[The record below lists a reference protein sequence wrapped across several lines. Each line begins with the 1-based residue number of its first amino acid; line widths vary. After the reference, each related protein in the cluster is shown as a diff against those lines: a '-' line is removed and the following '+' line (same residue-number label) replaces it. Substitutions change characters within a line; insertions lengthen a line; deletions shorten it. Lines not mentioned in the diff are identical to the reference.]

1 MPGTRLLLIDDD
13 KAYCTSLAR
22 LLAMEGF
29 EVEVAHTADT
39 GFARATGQQHELV
52 LLDVMLS
59 PGDGRKVLQRIR
71 SVSQVPVI
79 MLTARG
85 DEADR
90 ISGLEGGA
98 DDYLPKPFHP
108 RELIA
113 RIRSVLK
120 RRSTPIPT
128 KVMMIGDLEI
138 HPGSRL
144 VLQINQAEQRQ
155 PILLTSAEFDLL
167 LLLVRAAGEVVSRDE
182 LAQGALGRNVAAFD
196 RSIDN
201 HISSLRRKLGNKVD
215 GVDVSAVFVATVTCT
230 PIRAGAS
237 SNDPQS
243 LHPDSGLV
251 LAVQP
256 GRDCDHSGD
265 YLAQR
270 RATTWTALA
279 GSLVGSL
286 RTDGHRRLS

>member
-1 MPGTRLLLIDDD
+1 MPGIKLLLIDDD

-29 EVEVAHTADT
+29 DVQVEHTAEA
-39 GFARATGQQHELV
+39 GLASATGQQHELV

-108 RELIA
+108 RELLA
-113 RIRSVLK
+113 RIRSVLR
-120 RRSTPIPT
+120 RRSAPMPA
-128 KVMMIGDLEI
+128 KVFEIGDLEI

-144 VLQINQAEQRQ
+144 VLQLKQQQQQEIE
-155 PILLTSAEFDLL
+155 LTGAEFDLL
-167 LLLVRAAGEVVSRDE
+167 LLLVRAAGEVISRDD
-182 LAQGALGRNVAAFD
+182 LAQGALGRSLAPFD

-201 HISSLRRKLGNKVD
+201 HISGLRRKLGNKLD
-215 GVDVSAVFVATVTCT
+215 GVER
-230 PIRAGAS
+230 IRSVRGNGYVY
-237 SNDPQS
+237 SNRSRSERD
-243 LHPDSGLV
+243 DS
-251 LAVQP
+251 
-256 GRDCDHSGD
+256 
-265 YLAQR
+265 
-270 RATTWTALA
+270 
-279 GSLVGSL
+279 
-286 RTDGHRRLS
+286 

>member
-1 MPGTRLLLIDDD
+1 MPGIKLLLIDDD

-29 EVEVAHTADT
+29 DVQVAHTAEE
-39 GFARATGQQHELV
+39 GLASAIGQPHELV

-71 SVSQVPVI
+71 STSQIPVI

-90 ISGLEGGA
+90 ISGLESGA

-113 RIRSVLK
+113 RIRSVLR
-120 RRSTPIPT
+120 RRSAPMPA
-128 KVMMIGDLEI
+128 KVLLIGDLEI

-144 VLQINQAEQRQ
+144 VLQQKQEVE
-155 PILLTSAEFDLL
+155 LTGAEFDLL
-167 LLLVRAAGEVVSRDE
+167 LLLVRGAGEVISRDE
-182 LAQGALGRNVAAFD
+182 LAQGALGRSLAPFD

-201 HISSLRRKLGNKVD
+201 HISSLRRKLGSKLD
-215 GVDVSAVFVATVTCT
+215 GVER
-230 PIRAGAS
+230 IRSVRGSGYAY
-237 SNDPQS
+237 SNQS
-243 LHPDSGLV
+243 RSEPE
-251 LAVQP
+251 
-256 GRDCDHSGD
+256 
-265 YLAQR
+265 
-270 RATTWTALA
+270 
-279 GSLVGSL
+279 
-286 RTDGHRRLS
+286 

>member
-1 MPGTRLLLIDDD
+1 MPGTKLLLIDDD
-13 KAYCTSLAR
+13 KAYCTSLGR

-29 EVEVAHTADT
+29 EVEVAHTAEA
-39 GFARATGQQHELV
+39 GFASAAGQQHELV

-108 RELIA
+108 RELVA
-113 RIRSVLK
+113 RIRSVLR
-120 RRSTPIPT
+120 RRSAPMPAN
-128 KVMMIGDLEI
+128 VMVIADLEI

-144 VLQINQAEQRQ
+144 VLQTKEGEGQQE
-155 PILLTSAEFDLL
+155 ILLTGAEFDLL
-167 LLLVRAAGEVVSRDE
+167 LLLVRAAGEVLSRDD
-182 LAQGALGRNVAAFD
+182 LAQGALGRSVAPFD

-201 HISSLRRKLGNKVD
+201 HISSLRKKLGNRID
-215 GVDVSAVFVATVTCT
+215 GVER
-230 PIRAGAS
+230 IRSVRGNGYVY
-237 SNDPQS
+237 SNQS
-243 LHPDSGLV
+243 RSEP
-251 LAVQP
+251 
-256 GRDCDHSGD
+256 
-265 YLAQR
+265 
-270 RATTWTALA
+270 
-279 GSLVGSL
+279 
-286 RTDGHRRLS
+286 

>member
-1 MPGTRLLLIDDD
+1 MPGIKLLLIDDD

-29 EVEVAHTADT
+29 DVQVAHTAED
-39 GFARATGQQHELV
+39 GLASAIGQPHELV

-71 SVSQVPVI
+71 SASQIPII

-90 ISGLEGGA
+90 ISGLESGA

-113 RIRSVLK
+113 RIRSVLR
-120 RRSTPIPT
+120 RRSAPMPA
-128 KVMMIGDLEI
+128 KVLLIGDLEI

-144 VLQINQAEQRQ
+144 VLQQKQQEKEEVE
-155 PILLTSAEFDLL
+155 LTGAEFDLL
-167 LLLVRAAGEVVSRDE
+167 LLLVRAAGEVISRDE
-182 LAQGALGRNVAAFD
+182 LAQGALGRSLAPFD

-201 HISSLRRKLGNKVD
+201 HISSLRRKLGNKLD
-215 GVDVSAVFVATVTCT
+215 GVER
-230 PIRAGAS
+230 IRSVRGNGYVY
-237 SNDPQS
+237 SNQS
-243 LHPDSGLV
+243 RSERDDS
-251 LAVQP
+251 
-256 GRDCDHSGD
+256 
-265 YLAQR
+265 
-270 RATTWTALA
+270 
-279 GSLVGSL
+279 
-286 RTDGHRRLS
+286 

>member
-1 MPGTRLLLIDDD
+1 MAGTKLLLIDDD
-13 KAYCTSLAR
+13 KDYCASLAC

-29 EVEVAHTADT
+29 EVKVAHTAEA
-39 GFARATGQQHELV
+39 GFACATGQQHDLV

-98 DDYLPKPFHP
+98 DDYLPKPFHS

-113 RIRSVLK
+113 RIRSVL
-120 RRSTPIPT
+120 RRRLAPMPA
-128 KVMMIGDLEI
+128 KVLVMGDLEI

-144 VLQINQAEQRQ
+144 VLQLKDQEKQEVE
-155 PILLTSAEFDLL
+155 LTGAEFDLL
-167 LLLVRAAGEVVSRDE
+167 LLLVRAAGEVVSRED
-182 LAQGALGRNVAAFD
+182 LAHGALGRSVAPFD

-201 HISSLRRKLGNKVD
+201 HISSLRRKLGSKLD
-215 GVDVSAVFVATVTCT
+215 GVER
-230 PIRAGAS
+230 IRSVRGSGYAY
-237 SNDPQS
+237 SNQSRSDPQ
-243 LHPDSGLV
+243 
-251 LAVQP
+251 
-256 GRDCDHSGD
+256 
-265 YLAQR
+265 
-270 RATTWTALA
+270 
-279 GSLVGSL
+279 
-286 RTDGHRRLS
+286 

>member
-1 MPGTRLLLIDDD
+1 MPGIKLLLIDDD

-29 EVEVAHTADT
+29 DVQVAHTAED
-39 GFARATGQQHELV
+39 GLASAIGQPHELV

-71 SVSQVPVI
+71 SASQIPVI

-90 ISGLEGGA
+90 ISGLESGA

-113 RIRSVLK
+113 RIRSVLR
-120 RRSTPIPT
+120 RRSAPMPA
-128 KVMMIGDLEI
+128 KVLLIGDLEI

-144 VLQINQAEQRQ
+144 VLRQ
-155 PILLTSAEFDLL
+155 KQQEKEEVELTGAEFDLL
-167 LLLVRAAGEVVSRDE
+167 LLLVRAAGEVISRDE
-182 LAQGALGRNVAAFD
+182 LAQGALGRSLAPFD

-201 HISSLRRKLGNKVD
+201 HISSLRRKLGNKLD
-215 GVDVSAVFVATVTCT
+215 GVER
-230 PIRAGAS
+230 IRSVRGNGYVY
-237 SNDPQS
+237 SNQS
-243 LHPDSGLV
+243 RSERDDS
-251 LAVQP
+251 
-256 GRDCDHSGD
+256 
-265 YLAQR
+265 
-270 RATTWTALA
+270 
-279 GSLVGSL
+279 
-286 RTDGHRRLS
+286 

>member
-1 MPGTRLLLIDDD
+1 MPGIKVLLIDDD

-29 EVEVAHTADT
+29 EVQVEHTAEA
-39 GFARATGQQHELV
+39 GFASAIGQPHELV

-108 RELIA
+108 RELLA
-113 RIRSVLK
+113 RIRSVLR
-120 RRSTPIPT
+120 RRSAPMPA
-128 KVMMIGDLEI
+128 KVLLIGDLEI
-138 HPGSRL
+138 HTGSRL
-144 VLQINQAEQRQ
+144 VLQQKQEIE
-155 PILLTSAEFDLL
+155 LTGAEFDLL
-167 LLLVRAAGEVVSRDE
+167 LLLVRAAGEVISRDE
-182 LAQGALGRNVAAFD
+182 LAQGALGRSLAPFD

-201 HISSLRRKLGNKVD
+201 HISGLRRKLGNKVD
-215 GVDVSAVFVATVTCT
+215 GVER
-230 PIRAGAS
+230 IRSVRGNGYVY
-237 SNDPQS
+237 SNQS
-243 LHPDSGLV
+243 RSERDDS
-251 LAVQP
+251 
-256 GRDCDHSGD
+256 
-265 YLAQR
+265 
-270 RATTWTALA
+270 
-279 GSLVGSL
+279 
-286 RTDGHRRLS
+286 

>member
-13 KAYCTSLAR
+13 KAYCASLAR

-90 ISGLEGGA
+90 ISGLEAGA

-120 RRSTPIPT
+120 RRSTPIPA

-138 HPGSRL
+138 HPGSKL
-144 VLQINQAEQRQ
+144 VLQNKQAEQRQ
-155 PILLTSAEFDLL
+155 TILLTSAEFDLL

-215 GVDVSAVFVATVTCT
+215 GVER
-230 PIRAGAS
+230 IRSVRGNGYVYS
-237 SNDPQS
+237 HHSRSEP
-243 LHPDSGLV
+243 
-251 LAVQP
+251 P
-256 GRDCDHSGD
+256 GSD
-265 YLAQR
+265 LE
-270 RATTWTALA
+270 
-279 GSLVGSL
+279 
-286 RTDGHRRLS
+286 

>member
-1 MPGTRLLLIDDD
+1 MPGTKLLLIDDD

-29 EVEVAHTADT
+29 EVQVEHTAEA
-39 GFARATGQQHELV
+39 GFISATARQHDLV

-71 SVSQVPVI
+71 GVSQVPVI

-108 RELIA
+108 RELIL
-113 RIRSVLK
+113 RIHSVLR
-120 RRSTPIPT
+120 RRSAPMPS
-128 KVMMIGDLEI
+128 KVVQIGDLEI

-144 VLQINQAEQRQ
+144 VLQLKEQEKQ
-155 PILLTSAEFDLL
+155 EIELTGAEFDLL
-167 LLLVRAAGEVVSRDE
+167 LLLVRAAGEVLSRDD
-182 LAQGALGRNVAAFD
+182 LAQGALGRSVAPFD

-201 HISSLRRKLGNKVD
+201 HISSLRKKLGNKLD
-215 GVDVSAVFVATVTCT
+215 GVER
-230 PIRAGAS
+230 IRSVRGNGYVY
-237 SNDPQS
+237 SNQS
-243 LHPDSGLV
+243 REAPE
-251 LAVQP
+251 
-256 GRDCDHSGD
+256 
-265 YLAQR
+265 
-270 RATTWTALA
+270 
-279 GSLVGSL
+279 
-286 RTDGHRRLS
+286 

>member
-1 MPGTRLLLIDDD
+1 MPGTKLLLIDDD
-13 KAYCTSLAR
+13 KAYCISMAR
-22 LLAMEGF
+22 LLEMEGF
-29 EVEVAHTADT
+29 EVHVAHTAEA
-39 GFARATGQQHELV
+39 GFACATGQQHELV

-71 SVSQVPVI
+71 AVSQVPVI

-113 RIRSVLK
+113 RIRSVLR
-120 RRSTPIPT
+120 RRSAPMPA
-128 KVMMIGDLEI
+128 KVLQIGDLEI

-144 VLQINQAEQRQ
+144 VLQSREHEEKQEVE
-155 PILLTSAEFDLL
+155 LTGAEFDLL

-182 LAQGALGRNVAAFD
+182 LAQGALGRSVTAFD

-201 HISSLRRKLGNKVD
+201 HISGLRRKLGNKLD
-215 GVDVSAVFVATVTCT
+215 GVERIRSVRGNGYVYSNQSRSATE
-230 PIRAGAS
+230 
-237 SNDPQS
+237 
-243 LHPDSGLV
+243 
-251 LAVQP
+251 
-256 GRDCDHSGD
+256 
-265 YLAQR
+265 
-270 RATTWTALA
+270 
-279 GSLVGSL
+279 
-286 RTDGHRRLS
+286 

>member
-1 MPGTRLLLIDDD
+1 MPGTKLLLIDDD
-13 KAYCTSLAR
+13 KAYCSSLAR

-29 EVEVAHTADT
+29 EVEVAHTAEG
-39 GFARATGQQHELV
+39 GFASATGQQHELV

-59 PGDGRKVLQRIR
+59 PGDGRKVLKRIR

-113 RIRSVLK
+113 RIRSVLR
-120 RRSTPIPT
+120 RRSAPMPA
-128 KVMMIGDLEI
+128 KVMEIGDLEI

-144 VLQINQAEQRQ
+144 VLQLKQQQKKEVE
-155 PILLTSAEFDLL
+155 LTAAEFDLL
-167 LLLVRAAGEVVSRDE
+167 LLLVRAAGEVVSRDD
-182 LAQGALGRNVAAFD
+182 LALGALGRTVAPFD

-201 HISSLRRKLGNKVD
+201 HISSLRRKLGNKID
-215 GVDVSAVFVATVTCT
+215 GVER
-230 PIRAGAS
+230 IRSVRGNGYVYA
-237 SNDPQS
+237 NQS
-243 LHPDSGLV
+243 RSEPE
-251 LAVQP
+251 
-256 GRDCDHSGD
+256 
-265 YLAQR
+265 
-270 RATTWTALA
+270 
-279 GSLVGSL
+279 
-286 RTDGHRRLS
+286 

>member
-1 MPGTRLLLIDDD
+1 MPGTKLLLIDDD

-29 EVEVAHTADT
+29 EVEVAHTAEA
-39 GFARATGQQHELV
+39 GFASATGQQHELV

-71 SVSQVPVI
+71 TVSQVPVI

-113 RIRSVLK
+113 RIRSVLR
-120 RRSTPIPT
+120 RRSAPMPANVIA
-128 KVMMIGDLEI
+128 IGDLEI

-144 VLQINQAEQRQ
+144 VLQTKEGEGQQDV
-155 PILLTSAEFDLL
+155 LLTGAEFDLL
-167 LLLVRAAGEVVSRDE
+167 LLLVRAAGEVLSRDD
-182 LAQGALGRNVAAFD
+182 LAQGALGRNVAPFD

-201 HISSLRRKLGNKVD
+201 HISSLRKKLGNKVD
-215 GVDVSAVFVATVTCT
+215 GVERLRSVRGNGYVYA
-230 PIRAGAS
+230 
-237 SNDPQS
+237 NQS
-243 LHPDSGLV
+243 RSEPE
-251 LAVQP
+251 
-256 GRDCDHSGD
+256 
-265 YLAQR
+265 
-270 RATTWTALA
+270 
-279 GSLVGSL
+279 
-286 RTDGHRRLS
+286 

>member
-1 MPGTRLLLIDDD
+1 MRNTKLLLIDDD
-13 KAYCTSLAR
+13 KAYCASLSR

-29 EVEVAHTADT
+29 DVEVKHTAEA
-39 GFARATGQQHELV
+39 GYASATGQQHELV

-90 ISGLEGGA
+90 ISGLESGA

-113 RIRSVLK
+113 RIRSVLR
-120 RRSTPIPT
+120 RRSAPMPA
-128 KVMMIGDLEI
+128 KVLQIGDLEI

-144 VLQINQAEQRQ
+144 LLQAKPDGEKQEVE
-155 PILLTSAEFDLL
+155 LTGAEFDLL
-167 LLLVRAAGEVVSRDE
+167 LLLVRAAGEVLSRDD
-182 LAQGALGRNVAAFD
+182 LAQGALGRSVAAFD

-201 HISSLRRKLGNKVD
+201 HISSLRKKLGSKLE
-215 GVDVSAVFVATVTCT
+215 GVER
-230 PIRAGAS
+230 IRSVRGNGYAY
-237 SNDPQS
+237 SNQS
-243 LHPDSGLV
+243 QG
-251 LAVQP
+251 
-256 GRDCDHSGD
+256 
-265 YLAQR
+265 
-270 RATTWTALA
+270 TTE
-279 GSLVGSL
+279 
-286 RTDGHRRLS
+286 

>member
-1 MPGTRLLLIDDD
+1 MPGTKLLLIDDD

-29 EVEVAHTADT
+29 EVEVAHTAEA
-39 GFARATGQQHELV
+39 GFASATGQQHELV

-71 SVSQVPVI
+71 TVSQVPVI

-113 RIRSVLK
+113 RIRSVLR
-120 RRSTPIPT
+120 RRSAPMPAN
-128 KVMMIGDLEI
+128 VLVVGDLEI

-144 VLQINQAEQRQ
+144 VLQTKEGEGQQEIQ
-155 PILLTSAEFDLL
+155 LTGAEFDLL
-167 LLLVRAAGEVVSRDE
+167 LLLVRAAGEVAVSRRP
-182 LAQGALGRNVAAFD
+182 GAGCAGAKR
-196 RSIDN
+196 
-201 HISSLRRKLGNKVD
+201 SSLR
-215 GVDVSAVFVATVTCT
+215 S
-230 PIRAGAS
+230 
-237 SNDPQS
+237 Q
-243 LHPDSGLV
+243 
-251 LAVQP
+251 
-256 GRDCDHSGD
+256 
-265 YLAQR
+265 
-270 RATTWTALA
+270 
-279 GSLVGSL
+279 
-286 RTDGHRRLS
+286 HR

>member
-1 MPGTRLLLIDDD
+1 MPGTKLLLIDDD

-22 LLAMEGF
+22 LLTMEGF
-29 EVEVAHTADT
+29 EVHVEHTAEA
-39 GFARATGQQHELV
+39 GLASAIGQQPELV

-71 SVSQVPVI
+71 TVSQVPVI

-113 RIRSVLK
+113 RIRSVLR
-120 RRSTPIPT
+120 RRSAPMPA
-128 KVMMIGDLEI
+128 KALLIGDLEI

-144 VLQINQAEQRQ
+144 VLQQKQEVE
-155 PILLTSAEFDLL
+155 LTGAEFDLL
-167 LLLVRAAGEVVSRDE
+167 LLLVRAAGEVISRDE
-182 LAQGALGRNVAAFD
+182 LAQGALGRSLAPFD

-201 HISSLRRKLGNKVD
+201 HISGLRRKLGNKLD
-215 GVDVSAVFVATVTCT
+215 GVER
-230 PIRAGAS
+230 IRSVRGNGYVY
-237 SNDPQS
+237 SNQRQS
-243 LHPDSGLV
+243 ERDDS
-251 LAVQP
+251 
-256 GRDCDHSGD
+256 
-265 YLAQR
+265 
-270 RATTWTALA
+270 
-279 GSLVGSL
+279 
-286 RTDGHRRLS
+286 